1 MEKVAVL
8 DSGGQYCHL
17 IARKVRELG
26 VYAEILPLNVDPR
39 ALGPY
44 KGVIIS
50 GGPSSVFGEG
60 SPRPD
65 PDLFR
70 VRRPILGICYGHQL
84 MAHCLHGVVEPGET
98 HEFGQADLRIRR
110 DGYLFTGLV
119 RRQRVWMSHGD
130 HVSKLPQGFETLA
143 DTRECGV
150 AAMGDLKRDYFGLQF
165 HPEVIHTA
173 HGPEILTNFLSK
185 VCHCRMSWHPE
196 DRVAQL
202 QRDIVRQTRGRKVLF
217 FLSGGVDSAVAYT
230 LTVGALR
237 PELVHAVYVDT
248 GLMRAGETQEIR
260 SIFGRLGFG
269 LPEVVAARGRFLS
282 ALKGVAEPEEKR
294 EIIGRIFVE
303 LQDEVLERKE
313 FAAHDW
319 MLGQG
324 TIYPDT
330 IESGGSANAAVIK
343 THHNRVQRIHELI
356 QEGRVLEPL
365 TEFYKDEV
373 RLLGRVLGLPKT
385 LIERHPFP
393 GPGLAIRCICAAK
406 TAKPQVDAEIH
417 ELARESEYRAFVLPI
432 RSVGVQ
438 GDSRTYASLTVLHGG
453 DLDYRVLLGLATE
466 ITNQFRR
473 TNRVVLAILPKRFRL
488 ADWKIR
494 PAHITMKRVSLLQQ
508 ADRIVTDFLHAQG
521 LYRNV
526 WQCPV
531 VLLPFTRK
539 GGETIAL
546 RPVTSV
552 DGMTAEVAQLAVT
565 RIEALAKRLRALP
578 DIEAVFFDL
587 SHKPPSTIEWE

>member
-17 IARKVRELG
+17 IARKVRDLG

-50 GGPSSVFGEG
+50 GGPSSVFGED

-110 DGYLFTGLV
+110 DGNLFTGLV

-185 VCHCRMSWHPE
+185 VCRCRMDWHPE
-196 DRVAQL
+196 NRVAQL

-248 GLMRAGETQEIR
+248 GLMRAGETQDIR

-269 LPEVVAARGRFLS
+269 LPEVVSARGRFLS

-313 FAAHDW
+313 FADHDW

-343 THHNRVQRIHELI
+343 THHNRVERIHELI

-373 RLLGRVLGLPKT
+373 RLLGRVLGLPKA

-417 ELARESEYRAFVLPI
+417 ELARESEYRAFMLPI

-453 DLDYRVLLGLATE
+453 DLDYRALLGLATE

-488 ADWKIR
+488 AEWKIR
-494 PAHITMKRVSLLQQ
+494 PAHITMKRVSLLQE

-521 LYRNV
+521 LYKNV

-565 RIEALAKRLRALP
+565 RVEALAKRLRALP

>member
-26 VYAEILPLNVDPR
+26 VYAEILPLRVDPR
-39 ALGPY
+39 TLGPY

-70 VRRPILGICYGHQL
+70 IRRPILGICYGHQL

-110 DGYLFTGLV
+110 DGHLFTGLV

-185 VCHCRMSWHPE
+185 VCRCRMNWYPE

-282 ALKGVAEPEEKR
+282 ALKSVAEPEEKR

-313 FAAHDW
+313 FADHDW

-373 RLLGRVLGLPKT
+373 RLLGRVLGLPKA

-393 GPGLAIRCICAAK
+393 GPGLAIRCICSAK

-417 ELARESEYRAFVLPI
+417 ELARESEYRAFMLPI

-488 ADWKIR
+488 AEWKIQ
-494 PAHITMKRVSLLQQ
+494 PAHITMKRVSLLQE

-521 LYRNV
+521 LYKNV

>member
-26 VYAEILPLNVDPR
+26 VYAEILPLRVDPR
-39 ALGPY
+39 KLGPY
-44 KGVIIS
+44 RGIIIS
-50 GGPSSVFGEG
+50 GGPASVFGVD

-84 MAHCLHGVVEPGET
+84 MAHSMHGVVEPGEK

-110 DGYLFTGLV
+110 DGHLFTGLV

-130 HVSKLPQGFETLA
+130 QVSKLPEGFETLA
-143 DTRECGV
+143 DTRACGV
-150 AAMGDLKRDYFGLQF
+150 AAMGDLKRDYYGLQF
-165 HPEVIHTA
+165 HPEVMHTA
-173 HGPEILTNFLSK
+173 HGPEILSNFLSK
-185 VCHCRMSWHPE
+185 VCRFRMDWHPE
-196 DRVAQL
+196 NRVAQL
-202 QRDIVRQTRGRKVLF
+202 QRDIERDTKGRKILF
-217 FLSGGVDSAVAYT
+217 FLSGGVDSVVAYV

-237 PELVHAVYVDT
+237 PDLVHAVYVDT
-248 GLMRAGETQEIR
+248 GFMRAGETQEIQATFR
-260 SIFGRLGFG
+260 RLGFG
-269 LPEVVAARGRFLS
+269 SIEVLSARGRFFS
-282 ALKGVAEPEEKR
+282 ALRGVADPEEKR

-303 LQDEVLERKE
+303 LQDEVLEREE
-313 FAAHDW
+313 FADHDW

-330 IESGGSANAAVIK
+330 IESGGTANAAVIK
-343 THHNRVQRIHELI
+343 THHNRVHRILELI
-356 QEGRVLEPL
+356 EEGRVLEPL

-373 RLLGRVLGLPKT
+373 RLLGRVLGLPKA

-393 GPGLAIRCICAAK
+393 GPGLAIRCICSARAS
-406 TAKPQVDAEIH
+406 KPQVNPEIN
-417 ELARESEYRAFVLPI
+417 EVVREAGCRAFVLPI

-438 GDSRTYASLTVLHGG
+438 GDSRTYASLTVLHGT
-453 DLDYRVLLGLATE
+453 DLDYRLLLTLATE

-488 ADWKIR
+488 VEWKVR
-494 PAHITMKRVSLLQQ
+494 QTHITMKRVALLQQ
-508 ADRIVTDFLHAQG
+508 ADRVVTEFLRDQG
-521 LYRNV
+521 LIRHV

-531 VLLPFTRK
+531 VLLPFSRK

-552 DGMTAEVAQLAVT
+552 DGMTAEVAQLPVT
-565 RIEALAKRLRALP
+565 RVETLAKRLRALP
-578 DIEAVFFDL
+578 EIEAVFLDL

>member
-248 GLMRAGETQEIR
+248 GLMRAGETQDIR

-269 LPEVVAARGRFLS
+269 LPEVVSARGRFLS

-313 FAAHDW
+313 FADHDW

-343 THHNRVQRIHELI
+343 THHNRVERIHELI

-373 RLLGRVLGLPKT
+373 RLLGRVLGLPKA

-417 ELARESEYRAFVLPI
+417 ELARESEYRAFMLPI

-453 DLDYRVLLGLATE
+453 DLDYRALLGLATE

-488 ADWKIR
+488 AEWKIR
-494 PAHITMKRVSLLQQ
+494 PAHITMKRVSLLQE

-521 LYRNV
+521 LY
-526 WQCPV
+526 Q
-531 VLLPFTRK
+531 
-539 GGETIAL
+539 
-546 RPVTSV
+546 
-552 DGMTAEVAQLAVT
+552 
-565 RIEALAKRLRALP
+565 KRLAMSRGAAAFHTKGRRNHRP
-578 DIEAVFFDL
+578 AGR
-587 SHKPPSTIEWE
+587 

>member
-17 IARKVRELG
+17 IARKVRDLG

-39 ALGPY
+39 TLGPY

-50 GGPSSVFGEG
+50 GGPSSVFGED

-313 FAAHDW
+313 FADHDW

-373 RLLGRVLGLPKT
+373 RLLGRVLGLPKA

-406 TAKPQVDAEIH
+406 TAKPQVDAEIN
-417 ELARESEYRAFVLPI
+417 ELAREAEYRAFILPI

-453 DLDYRVLLGLATE
+453 DLDYRALLGLATE

-488 ADWKIR
+488 AEWKIR
-494 PAHITMKRVSLLQQ
+494 PAHITMKRVSLLQE
-508 ADRIVTDFLHAQG
+508 ADRIVTDFLHDQG
-521 LYRNV
+521 LYKNV